1 MTKQELWTKVNTEN
15 YGKIADLIFGL
26 YERWQDEY
34 EYEDINDYLK
44 VIQKS
49 LPEAF
54 KIHKN
59 PFGITAKCADG
70 NIRIEVKDERECL
83 RLVGRSV

>member
-15 YGKIADLIFGL
+15 NGKIANLIFDL
-26 YERWQDEY
+26 YERWLDEQ

-49 LPEAF
+49 IPEAF

-59 PFGITAKCADG
+59 PFGITAKCDDG
-70 NIRIEVKDERECL
+70 NIQIIVEDKSAYAQL
-83 RLVGRSV
+83 KAKSV